1 MTVQPSSPFWNV
13 DENRPRAGLRI
24 PAFLVIQ
31 GIMLSLLGLS
41 LGSLLLSFTNSDA
54 SSTALTPA
62 TQAVDVRLISA
73 LTTLLAALFSV
84 WIAGRLVDRRQFS
97 GYGLSFTLDWIKG
110 WTFGLAVGG
119 VVISGLFVLQWGLGW
134 IQITEV
140 FAGNWSSLLTVLGP
154 IFFFAFAAFAE
165 DLIYWGYL
173 LTNLS
178 EGLASS
184 RLGQRL
190 PVILSLVAVSS
201 FFALGHALNPGATLV
216 STFNIAVAGIMLA
229 LGYLLT
235 GQLAITVGLHFS
247 WNLFQGYVF
256 GFPVSGLDP
265 TGATIFSIERTGPP
279 LWDGGSFGPEAGILG
294 LLAMLTVC
302 GIILLSAWIRG
313 EASISPDISSYKSP
327 QRDSNRTE

>member
-1 MTVQPSSPFWNV
+1 MTVRPSSPFWNV

-41 LGSLLLSFTNSDA
+41 LGSLLLSFTNADP

-84 WIAGRLVDRRQFS
+84 WIAGRLLDRRQFS
-97 GYGLSFTLDWIKG
+97 GYGLAFTVDWIKG
-110 WTFGLAVGG
+110 WTFGLVVGG
-119 VVISGLFVLQWGLGW
+119 VVISGLFVVQWCLGW
-134 IQITEV
+134 IQVTEV
-140 FAGNWSSLLTVLGP
+140 FAGNWNSLLTVLAP

-184 RLGQRL
+184 RFSRRL

-201 FFALGHALNPGATLV
+201 FFALGHALNPDATLI

-265 TGATIFSIERTGPP
+265 TGATIISIDQIGPP
-279 LWDGGSFGPEAGILG
+279 LWDGGQFGPEAGLIG

-302 GIILLSAWIRG
+302 GIILVAAWIRG
-313 EASISPDISSYKSP
+313 EASISPAIANYKRS
-327 QRDSNRTE
+327 QRGSNETG